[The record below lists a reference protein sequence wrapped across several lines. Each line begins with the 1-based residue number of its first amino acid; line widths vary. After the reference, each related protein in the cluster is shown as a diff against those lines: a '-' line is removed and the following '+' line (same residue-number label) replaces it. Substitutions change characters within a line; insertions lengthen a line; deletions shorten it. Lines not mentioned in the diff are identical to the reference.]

1 MKLVDNNGRLFG
13 KISVIDVV
21 VILVVIA
28 MGAALYVKN
37 NTLVHTSTN
46 VTLNTITY
54 QVQVNGVPQYVA
66 DAIQTED
73 PLYEQDRSTGGSLG
87 TIVSIETAPGTKI
100 AELTDGSVELVPV
113 EDGVNLLLTVK
124 GEGIYK
130 DGRYLLNRIYDLG
143 VNAART
149 FYTPYAQ
156 FQGTVS
162 AIEPVG

>member
-1 MKLVDNNGRLFG
+1 MKLVDNNCRLFG
-13 KISVIDVV
+13 KLSVIDVV
-21 VILVVIA
+21 VILVVAA

-46 VTLNTITY
+46 VTLDTITY

-66 DAIQTED
+66 DAIRRED

-87 TIVSIETAPGTKI
+87 KIVSIETAPGTKI